1 MTETAR
7 TVGGGTPGVRY
18 EFLLPGRVSE
28 AVRAAFPELIVRPSP
43 MGGTVFFGPVTD
55 SAHLHGLLDRFQ
67 SFGLTVAEMRQL
79 PD

>member
-1 MTETAR
+1 M
-7 TVGGGTPGVRY
+7 RY

-28 AVRAAFPELIVRPSP
+28 MVCDAFPELTTRPSP
-43 MGGTVFFGPVTD
+43 TGGTAMFGSVRD

-67 SFGLTVAEMRQL
+67 ALGLTIVELRQL